1 MFSLYPTLIK
11 NLDISF
17 EKICIERCVSSRKIL
32 ENEKWLMITSRSWI
46 FVNKK
51 KTKKEGRKKEE
62 RNIVKQ
68 IEMF

>member
-1 MFSLYPTLIK
+1 MCLVETK
-11 NLDISF
+11 
-17 EKICIERCVSSRKIL
+17 KIL